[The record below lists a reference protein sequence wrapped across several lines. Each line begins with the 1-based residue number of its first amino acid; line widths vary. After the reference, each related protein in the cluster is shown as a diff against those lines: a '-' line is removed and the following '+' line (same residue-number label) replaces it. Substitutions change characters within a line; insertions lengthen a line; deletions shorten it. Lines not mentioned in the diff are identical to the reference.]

1 MAPVELGY
9 SLNGEPKE
17 KVVAEDGVTAKLDTP
32 AGTAYAKVKPQGSTW
47 IERSPV
53 VDRIGTKF
61 PSDREYIPYRTRI
74 DGLHYKINSIFDPL
88 IPKERKLRKLKKIT
102 RKKKYSTTEGEVIIK
117 ATGYDQE

>member
-32 AGTAYAKVKPQGSTW
+32 AGTAYAKVEPQGSTW

-61 PSDREYIPYRTRI
+61 PSDPDRIPYKTRT

-88 IPKERKLRKLKKIT
+88 IPKERKLRRLKKIT